1 MHQVIIIII
10 IIIIIYY
17 YYYYYYYYWEP
28 DQNTSTK
35 VFLLFTDIYVK
46 EVRPPDF
53 NKDKKY
59 AVLFSV

>member
-1 MHQVIIIII
+1 MYQVIIIII
-10 IIIIIYY
+10 IIIIIISLLG
-17 YYYYYYYYWEP
+17 
-28 DQNTSTK
+28 TSSIYIYSK
-35 VFLLFTDIYVK
+35 VFLLFTDIHVK

>member
-1 MHQVIIIII
+1 MYQVIIIII
-10 IIIIIYY
+10 IIIIIISLLG
-17 YYYYYYYYWEP
+17 
-28 DQNTSTK
+28 TSSKYIYSK